1 VAPTPAQLAEDTVS
15 YLLPRP
21 GYETVVRDEYVYSAG
36 PLDAWVTSIRTVD
49 LDWARTASRERG
61 LPTVEWWVGWSAPD
75 GTEEQ
80 LVAAGLVA
88 SEVPVLW
95 GMTCAGEPPTAEVDV
110 RRSASAAEYLEAV
123 EVDWAVWEIPPAVR
137 EQRRLAEVARF
148 DEGEASGVVHHWS
161 AWLDG
166 EPVGF
171 ARAIDLESGVA
182 LFGGAVLPKARKRG
196 VYRALV
202 HARWLHAAARGTP
215 LLVVQ
220 AGEMSAPV
228 LTGLGFETHG
238 EIHLYTDVLGSP
250 VLGSSPAA

>member
-21 GYETVVRDEYVYSAG
+21 GYETIVRPEYVYSAG

-49 LDWARTASRERG
+49 LEWARAASRKRA
-61 LPTVEWWVGWSAPD
+61 LPVVEWWVGWSAPA
-75 GTEEQ
+75 GTEQQ
-80 LVAAGLVA
+80 LLEAGLVP
-88 SEVPVLW
+88 SDVPVLW
-95 GMTCAGEPPTAEVDV
+95 GMTCADEPPAADVDV
-110 RRSASAAEYLEAV
+110 RRITSAAEYLESV
-123 EVDWAVWEIPPAVR
+123 EVDWEVWQIPPDVR
-137 EQRRLAEVARF
+137 RQRRVTEVERF
-148 DEGEASGVVHHWS
+148 DAGEASGVVHHWS

-171 ARAIDLESGVA
+171 ARAIDLASGVA
-182 LFGGAVLPKARKRG
+182 LFGGAVVPKARKRG

-202 HARWLHAAARGTP
+202 HARWEHAAARGTP

-228 LTGLGFETHG
+228 LSGLGFETHG
-238 EIHLYTDVLGSP
+238 EIRLYTDTLD
-250 VLGSSPAA
+250 